1 MARILFVDDDPF
13 TLETLMHAVELFG
26 HQAILA
32 STGED
37 ARAIAH
43 EQKPD
48 LIIVDMML
56 SDMEGV
62 DLVQSL
68 HDCDET
74 SQIPMLM
81 LSASPELDATER
93 AKAAGA
99 RAYINKPVRLQ
110 ALLDTIQKYAAK

>member
-13 TLETLMHAVELFG
+13 TLETMMHAVELFG

-37 ARAIAH
+37 AQVIAN

-48 LIIVDMML
+48 LIIIDMML
-56 SDMEGV
+56 PDMEGV
-62 DLVQSL
+62 DLLRSL
-68 HDCDET
+68 KDCDST
-74 SQIPMLM
+74 SEIPMLM

-93 AKAAGA
+93 AKSAGA
-99 RAYINKPVRLQ
+99 QAYINKPIRLQ
-110 ALLDTIQKYAAK
+110 TLIDTIQKYTAK

>member
-37 ARAIAH
+37 AKVIAR
-43 EQKPD
+43 EQIPD
-48 LIIVDMML
+48 LVIIDMML
-56 SDMEGV
+56 PDMEGV
-62 DLVQSL
+62 DLVRML
-68 HDCDET
+68 HENDET
-74 SQIPMLM
+74 GQIPLLM

-99 RAYINKPVRLQ
+99 RAYIHKPVRLQ
-110 ALLDTIQKYAAK
+110 ALLDTIQEYTA

>member
-13 TLETLMHAVELFG
+13 TLETLTYAVELFG

-37 ARAIAH
+37 ARTIAN

-48 LIIVDMML
+48 LIIIDMML
-56 SDMEGV
+56 PDMEGV
-62 DLVQSL
+62 DLVRSL
-68 HDCDET
+68 HDCDTT
-74 SQIPMLM
+74 SEIPMLM

-93 AKAAGA
+93 ARAAGA
-99 RAYINKPVRLQ
+99 RAYINKPIRLQ
-110 ALLDTIQKYAAK
+110 ALIDTIQEYTAK

>member
-32 STGED
+32 STGQD
-37 ARAIAH
+37 AKVIAR
-43 EQKPD
+43 EQNPD
-48 LIIVDMML
+48 LVIIDMML
-56 SDMEGV
+56 PDMEGV
-62 DLVQSL
+62 DLVRSL
-68 HDCDET
+68 HDDGET
-74 SQIPMLM
+74 SQIPLLI

-99 RAYINKPVRLQ
+99 LAYIPKPVRLQ
-110 ALLDTIQKYAAK
+110 ALLDTIQEYTAK